1 MLLLNQSKPSPAA
14 PLPPQSPAV
23 LLLVLSPSPQGPNP
37 RSILIALISLYG
49 MHFCVS
55 TNLLFLINSQM
66 SIVMRVERP
75 NTGAAKPDPYMG
87 YESTSKSLPYGE
99 ESNLDESKKI
109 EYGKDGGVYG
119 SAMIHDFC
127 FGIPFGGLV
136 LSGGLIG
143 LLFSRSTATFSGLLI
158 GGGLLALSSY
168 SLKIWRQGKSSLPF
182 VFGQAVLAA
191 ALLWKNIEAY
201 SLTKSLLPAGIFATI
216 SAAMLCFYIHVMVSG
231 GNPPPKKLHSS
242 TSRT

>member
-1 MLLLNQSKPSPAA
+1 MATAATTTATTTTTTTTSTGLSQLSCFSSINRNLHQQLHFLHSRRPFSSSSSPR
-14 PLPPQSPAV
+14 LPK
-23 LLLVLSPSPQGPNP
+23 
-37 RSILIALISLYG
+37 
-49 MHFCVS
+49 
-55 TNLLFLINSQM
+55 M